1 MKNKTGKRKIG
12 KIIKY
17 IVLGFIGVL
26 VVSTLLCALLHA
38 TYFKKRYEQ
47 IQPYGELVDVFDGK
61 MHITKAGEGENTIV
75 LLPGLGEGLP
85 SADFA
90 PLIRELSKDNQV
102 VCVDYFG
109 VGFSSE
115 TSRERTCSN
124 YVEEIREV
132 LKNADIEGPYV
143 LMPHSISSLY
153 CEYYASLYPDE
164 VKAIISLDGSSS
176 AYSGDVPAIMEKV
189 IPVLYGFQGFC
200 GVEINTM
207 LTTNKKQWIEEY
219 GYTPKEVDDYIIYQG
234 FAVNSNLIDT
244 SINMGDY
251 INDVMA
257 LEYPSEVP
265 YYKIISGY
273 TYTHKAGN
281 MSGEQYHMEHL
292 ERVGATDSY
301 SILDGTH
308 IIYRNNAKEI
318 AAITKDFLSSI

>member
-1 MKNKTGKRKIG
+1 
-12 KIIKY
+12 
-17 IVLGFIGVL
+17 
-26 VVSTLLCALLHA
+26 
-38 TYFKKRYEQ
+38 
-47 IQPYGELVDVFDGK
+47 
-61 MHITKAGEGENTIV
+61 
-75 LLPGLGEGLP
+75 
-85 SADFA
+85 
-90 PLIRELSKDNQV
+90 
-102 VCVDYFG
+102 
-109 VGFSSE
+109 
-115 TSRERTCSN
+115 
-124 YVEEIREV
+124 
-132 LKNADIEGPYV
+132 
-143 LMPHSISSLY
+143 MPHSISSLY

-176 AYSGDVPAIMEKV
+176 AYSGDMPAIMKKV

-318 AAITKDFLSSI
+318 STITKDFLGSI